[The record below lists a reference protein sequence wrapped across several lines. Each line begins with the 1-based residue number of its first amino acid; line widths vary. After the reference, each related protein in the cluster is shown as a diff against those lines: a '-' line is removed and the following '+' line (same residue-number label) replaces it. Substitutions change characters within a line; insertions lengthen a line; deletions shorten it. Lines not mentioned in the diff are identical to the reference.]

1 VPFAVAAALLG
12 HIVMGYDLSVVS
24 VLGIIATC
32 GVVVN
37 GGLVLTVTMND
48 LIDQGLP
55 IELAALEASK
65 RRFRPI
71 LLTSLTTFMGL
82 APMIFETSPQA
93 RYLIPM
99 AIAMGFGIMFSAA
112 VVLLMMPASHLIVHG
127 ITGGAKRDEYAEA
140 SSSSAQPALT

>member
-1 VPFAVAAALLG
+1 
-12 HIVMGYDLSVVS
+12 VVS

-37 GGLVLTVTMND
+37 GALVLTITMNK
-48 LIDQGLP
+48 LVARGLP
-55 IELAALEASK
+55 FELAALEASK

-71 LLTSLTTFMGL
+71 LLTSLTTFVGL

-99 AIAMGFGIMFSAA
+99 AIALGFGIMFSAA
-112 VVLLMMPASHLIVHG
+112 VVLLMMPACHLIIHSLTCPLRGDACAADPRTSPSGRSRKTAHQDGNSDMPV
-127 ITGGAKRDEYAEA
+127 RDE
-140 SSSSAQPALT
+140 QAL